1 MRCPLPSMVAVAL
14 ASMALGCHATPP
26 PRPAGLPP
34 TPQTV
39 TVKNPGGDAFDP
51 ELAAL
56 ERLSR
61 EPWGGRRDRYNT
73 LILPLADARHWQSVW
88 LWGYPT
94 RAAFRFG
101 DEHYGVVAL
110 WYKPTTEKNDPESC
124 LGRFITE
131 ARPAAE
137 AYGTRVVSWPLVHA
151 EQRRGT
157 MVRPMVVQA
166 LDADVDGLF
175 ATRSYAG
182 ALAAYTSWPGTCLIQ
197 GFLVVAAKHRELATR
212 IRDRWITEAAPRL
225 IWNPRLKEAPSFD
238 ER

>member
-14 ASMALGCHATPP
+14 SSVALGCSASVPL
-26 PRPAGLPP
+26 RPVGLPP

-61 EPWGGRRDRYNT
+61 EPWSNRRDRYNT
-73 LILPLADARHWQSVW
+73 LIVPLADARHWQSVW

-101 DEHYGVVAL
+101 DEHYGVVAV

-124 LGRFITE
+124 LARFIAD
-131 ARPAAE
+131 ARPTAE
-137 AYGTRVVSWPLVHA
+137 AYGTRVVAARLVHA
-151 EQRRGT
+151 EQLRGSV
-157 MVRPMVVQA
+157 VRPMVMQA

-175 ATRSYAG
+175 STRSYAA

-197 GFLVVAAKHRELATR
+197 GFMVVAGKHKELAAR
-212 IRDRWITEAAPRL
+212 VRDRWMVEAASRLVWHPRL
-225 IWNPRLKEAPSFD
+225 MDAPGFE